1 MVDWLQG
8 KPAVTRYEVIGQ
20 EEGRTIVALYPLTG
34 RTHQLR
40 VHCAHPDGLNLPILG
55 DPLYGRKADRMYL
68 HAEAIEV
75 EKQGLRVEDDKW
87 PHPQAISKGRG
98 E

>member
-1 MVDWLQG
+1 MVDWLNG
-8 KPAVTRYEVIGQ
+8 KPAVTRYEVIGH
-20 EEGRTIVALYPLTG
+20 EEGRTLVALYPLTG

-68 HAEAIEV
+68 HAEVIEV
-75 EKQGLRVEDDKW
+75 EKLGLRVEDDKW
-87 PHPQAISKGRG
+87 FHPQPLNK
-98 E
+98 